1 VTESLL
7 MLDRA
12 IGQKIHRAI
21 GAEDSIL
28 MLEPTETMSE
38 LMGRGFATVATFL
51 SFVAGSGATT
61 L

>member
-1 VTESLL
+1 

-28 MLEPTETMSE
+28 MVEPTETMSE